1 MYGRLMTEYRIEGD
15 TLQLTVEGT
24 DKLWSLRSHLSVPL
38 SDITDVK
45 ADPERGAGAL
55 TGFKVAG
62 ARIPGV
68 LQAGTFMDSEGMVF
82 WDVHRP
88 GHAIVISLEHEHY
101 KQLIV
106 DVADPAS
113 AAQEISEAARR
124 ARG

>member
-1 MYGRLMTEYRIEGD
+1 MTEYEIEGD
-15 TLQLTVEGT
+15 TLKLTVEGM
-24 DKLWSLRSHLSVPL
+24 DRVWSLRSHLAIPL
-38 SDITDVK
+38 SDITDVR

-55 TGFKVAG
+55 TGVKVVG
-62 ARIPGV
+62 SRIPGV
-68 LQAGTFMDSEGMVF
+68 LQAGTFVGSEGMVF

-101 KQLIV
+101 KQLII
-106 DVADPAS
+106 DVADPAT

>member
-1 MYGRLMTEYRIEGD
+1 M
-15 TLQLTVEGT
+15 
-24 DKLWSLRSHLSVPL
+24 
-38 SDITDVK
+38 
-45 ADPERGAGAL
+45 
-55 TGFKVAG
+55 AG

-68 LQAGTFMDSEGMVF
+68 LQAGTFVDSEGMVF

-101 KQLIV
+101 KQLII
-106 DVADPAS
+106 DVADPER